1 MNMFDWLK
9 TLLLPIENPNVTQSI
24 VAIMLAIGAGIFFGR
39 LKLGKITFGVSAVM
53 FTGLLMGHFG
63 YRIQP
68 GILDFIRDF
77 GLIIFVYGI
86 GLQVGPSFFS
96 SFRNEGLKF
105 NLLAVSTV
113 LFGGIITIILFKFTG
128 LKIEDLVGIMS
139 GSVTN
144 TPGLGAAKNTIEE
157 IKNTFP
163 DRDFNDPAIG
173 YAITYPL
180 GVFGII
186 SAIIISKLILKIDP
200 EDEMKKFRKSKIN
213 RELPL
218 IHKKM
223 RVTNPEYFG
232 KTLHQIIK
240 DFGHEIVVS
249 RLKHSGSEAVQ
260 SPTLNTKIQDRDVL
274 MIVGLEDDL
283 DEFIAEIGRPSTD
296 LFIESDSYIQ
306 QKNIFVTRPSAIH
319 KKLSQLDL
327 YNTYDLKVTL
337 VFRAGREILPRP
349 SLELF
354 YGDKLRVIGSLE
366 AIEEVEK
373 IIGNS
378 EKKLL
383 EPDFLSL
390 FGGLLLGIILGSIPI
405 VVPSLPVP
413 IKLGFAA
420 GPLIVA
426 LLISRYGGISFI
438 HSYINNGAIYFMKD
452 FGICLF
458 FAAVGIHAGDGFY
471 DNFIQYNGWNWL
483 LFGSA
488 ITFIPLIFM
497 VIIGRFFMKINYLQ
511 LAGIMSGS
519 YTDPAALSFSTNYL
533 DSDIPIQSYAQ
544 VYPLVTIFRIFVASL
559 LILIFS

>member
-1 MNMFDWLK
+1 MFDWLK
-9 TLLLPIENPNVTQSI
+9 VLLLPVENPTVTNSI
-24 VAIMLAIGAGIFFGR
+24 VAIMLAISTGIFFGR

-53 FTGLLMGHFG
+53 FTGLILGHFG

-77 GLIIFVYGI
+77 GLILFVYGI

-96 SFRNEGLKF
+96 SFKNDGLKF
-105 NLLAVSTV
+105 NILAVSTV
-113 LFGGIITIILFKFTG
+113 LFGGLVTLILFKVTG

-157 IKNTFP
+157 IKNSFPEKTF
-163 DRDFNDPAIG
+163 DDPTIG

-186 SAIIISKLILKIDP
+186 GTIILSKILLKIDP
-200 EDEMKKFRKSKIN
+200 DEEMKKFRKSKIDS
-213 RELPL
+213 ELPL
-218 IHKKM
+218 VHKKM
-223 RVTNPEYFG
+223 RVTNAEFFG
-232 KTLHQIIK
+232 KTLHQILK
-240 DFGHEIVVS
+240 EFGREIVIS
-249 RLKHSGSEAVQ
+249 RLKHSGSVVVK
-260 SPTLNTKIQDRDVL
+260 SPTLDHELRDRDVL
-274 MIVGLEDDL
+274 MIVGLEKDL
-283 DEFIAEIGRPSTD
+283 DEFISILGRESKD
-296 LFIESDSYIQ
+296 LFIESDTDLHK
-306 QKNIFVTRPSAIH
+306 KNIFVTKSSVLH
-319 KKLSQLDL
+319 KTLSQLDL
-327 YNTYDLKVTL
+327 FNTYDLKVTR

-354 YGDKLRVIGSLE
+354 YGDKLRVIGSKE

-390 FGGLLLGIILGSIPI
+390 FGGLLLGVILGSIPI
-405 VVPSLPVP
+405 MIPSLPVP

-471 DNFIQYNGWNWL
+471 ENFVKYNGWNWL

-488 ITFIPLIFM
+488 ITFIPLITM
-497 VIIGRFFMKINYLQ
+497 VIVGRFIMKINYLQ
-511 LAGIMSGS
+511 LVGIMSGS

>member
-1 MNMFDWLK
+1 MLEWLE
-9 TLLLPIENPNVTQSI
+9 TLLLPVANPTVTQSI

-53 FTGLLMGHFG
+53 FTGLILGHFG

-77 GLIIFVYGI
+77 GLILFVYGI

-96 SFRNEGLKF
+96 SFRNEGLRF
-105 NLLAVSTV
+105 NILAVSTV
-113 LFGGIITIILFKFTG
+113 LLGGVIAIALYYLTG
-128 LKIEDLVGIMS
+128 LKMENLVGIMS

-144 TPGLGAAKNTIEE
+144 TPGLGAAKNTLEE
-157 IKNTFP
+157 IKNSFP
-163 DRDFNDPAIG
+163 DRVFDDPAIG

-186 SAIIISKLILKIDP
+186 GTIILSKVLLKIDP
-200 EDEMKKFRKSKIN
+200 NNEMKQFRKSKIN

-218 IHKKM
+218 VHKKM
-223 RVTNPEYFG
+223 RVTNPEFFG
-232 KTLHQIIK
+232 KTIFQVVK
-240 DFGHEIVVS
+240 DFGKDIVIS
-249 RLKHSGSEAVQ
+249 RLKHSGSEAVK
-260 SPTLNTKIQDRDVL
+260 SPTLDTQLQNRDVL
-274 MIVGLEDDL
+274 MLVGMDEDVDA
-283 DEFIAEIGRPSTD
+283 FIALVGRPSTD
-296 LFIESDSYIQ
+296 LFIESDSDLRN
-306 QKNIFVTRPSAIH
+306 KNIFVTKDSVIH
-319 KKLSQLDL
+319 KNLAELDL
-327 YNTYDLKVTL
+327 FNTYDLKVTR

-354 YGDKLRVIGSLE
+354 YGDKLRVIGSDE
-366 AIEEVEK
+366 AIAQVEN

-390 FGGLLLGIILGSIPI
+390 FGGLLLGVILGSIPI
-405 VVPSLPVP
+405 VIPSLPVP

-452 FGICLF
+452 LGICLF
-458 FAAVGIHAGDGFY
+458 FAAVGIHAGEGFY
-471 DNFIQYNGWNWL
+471 ENFIKYNGWNWL
-483 LFGSA
+483 LYGSA
-488 ITFIPLIFM
+488 ITFIPLILM
-497 VIIGRFFMKINYLQ
+497 LVVGRFFMKINFLQ

-559 LILIFS
+559 LILVFT

>member
-1 MNMFDWLK
+1 MFDWLK
-9 TLLLPIENPNVTQSI
+9 ALLLPVENPTVTQSI
-24 VAIMLAIGAGIFFGR
+24 VVIMLAVGSGIFFGR

-53 FTGLLMGHFG
+53 FTGLILGHFG
-63 YRIQP
+63 YRIDH
-68 GILDFIRDF
+68 GILNFIRDF
-77 GLIIFVYGI
+77 GLILFVYGI

-105 NLLAVSTV
+105 NILAVSTV
-113 LFGGIITIILFKFTG
+113 LFGGVITIILYHLTG
-128 LKIEDLVGIMS
+128 LKMEDLVGIMS

-157 IKNTFP
+157 IKASFP
-163 DRDFNDPAIG
+163 DRAFNDPTIG

-186 SAIIISKLILKIDP
+186 GTIILSKILLKIHP
-200 EDEMKKFRKSKIN
+200 ETEMRKFRMSKIN
-213 RELPL
+213 SELPL

-223 RVTNPEYFG
+223 RVTNPEFFG
-232 KTLHQIIK
+232 KTIHQSIK
-240 DFGHEIVVS
+240 DFGHDIVIS
-249 RLKHSGSEAVQ
+249 RLKHSGSEAVK
-260 SPTLNTKIQDRDVL
+260 SPTSDMHLRDRDVL
-274 MIVGLEDDL
+274 MLVGLEKDVDD
-283 DEFIAEIGRPSTD
+283 FIALVGRPSSD
-296 LFIESDSYIQ
+296 LFIESDSDIHN
-306 QKNIFVTRPSAIH
+306 KNIFVTKPSVIH
-319 KKLSQLDL
+319 KKLSELDL
-327 YNTYDLKVTL
+327 YNTYDLKVTR

-354 YGDKLRVIGSLE
+354 YGDKLRVIGSKE

-390 FGGLLLGIILGSIPI
+390 FGGLLLGVILGSIPI
-405 VVPSLPVP
+405 AIPSLPVP

-452 FGICLF
+452 LGICLF

-471 DNFIQYNGWNWL
+471 DNFVKYNGWNWL

-488 ITFIPLIFM
+488 ITFIPLIVM
-497 VIIGRFFMKINYLQ
+497 VIVGRFFMKINFLQ

-533 DSDIPIQSYAQ
+533 DSDVPIQSYAQ

-559 LILIFS
+559 LILIFA

>member
-1 MNMFDWLK
+1 MLDWLR
-9 TLLLPIENPNVTQSI
+9 TLLLPAENPNITQSI
-24 VAIMLAIGAGIFFGR
+24 VVIMLAVGTGIFFGR

-53 FTGLLMGHFG
+53 FTGLILGHFG
-63 YRIQP
+63 YRIETH
-68 GILDFIRDF
+68 ILDFIRDF
-77 GLIIFVYGI
+77 GLILFVYGI

-105 NLLAVSTV
+105 NILAVSTV
-113 LFGGIITIILFKFTG
+113 LLGGLITALLFHFTG

-157 IKNTFP
+157 LQHTFP
-163 DRDFNDPAIG
+163 GRPFNDPTIG

-186 SAIIISKLILKIDP
+186 GVVILSKILLKINP
-200 EDEMKKFRKSKIN
+200 EAEMRRFRMAKIN

-218 IHKKM
+218 VHMKM
-223 RVTNPEYFG
+223 RVTNPEFFA
-232 KTLHQIIK
+232 KSIFQATK
-240 DFGHEIVVS
+240 DFGRPIVIS
-249 RLKHSGSEAVQ
+249 RLKHSGSAAVQ
-260 SPTLNTKIQDRDVL
+260 SPTADMLMRDRDVL
-274 MIVGLEDDL
+274 MLVGLENDL
-283 DEFIAEIGRPSTD
+283 KDFIAIMGRPSTD
-296 LFIESDSYIQ
+296 QFIESDEDIHSR
-306 QKNIFVTRPSAIH
+306 NIFVTKASAIH
-319 KKLSQLDL
+319 KTLAELDL
-327 YNTYDLKVTL
+327 YNTYDLKVTR

-354 YGDKLRVIGSLE
+354 YGDKLRVIGAKD
-366 AIEEVEK
+366 AITEVEK

-390 FGGLLLGIILGSIPI
+390 FGGLLLGVILGSIPI
-405 VVPSLPVP
+405 VIPNLPVP
-413 IKLGFAA
+413 LKLGFAA

-426 LLISRYGGISFI
+426 LLISRFGGISFI

-452 FGICLF
+452 FGICMF

-471 DNFIQYNGWNWL
+471 ENFVKYNGWMWL
-483 LFGSA
+483 LYGSA
-488 ITFIPLIFM
+488 ITFIPLMLM
-497 VIIGRFFMKINYLQ
+497 VIIGRFILKINYLQ

-533 DSDIPIQSYAQ
+533 DSDIPVQSYAQ

-559 LILIFS
+559 LILLLT

>member
-1 MNMFDWLK
+1 MFDWLK
-9 TLLLPIENPNVTQSI
+9 VLLLPGEMPTVTQSI
-24 VAIMLAIGAGIFFGR
+24 VAIMLAIGTGIFFGR

-53 FTGLLMGHFG
+53 FTGLLLGHFG

-77 GLIIFVYGI
+77 GLILFVYGI

-113 LFGGIITIILFKFTG
+113 LMGGVITIALFYFTG

-157 IKNTFP
+157 ITATFP
-163 DRDFNDPAIG
+163 DKSFNDPTIG

-186 SAIIISKLILKIDP
+186 GTIIISKILLKIDSG
-200 EDEMKKFRKSKIN
+200 EEMKKFRKSKIN

-218 IHKKM
+218 VPKKI
-223 RVTNPEYFG
+223 RVTNAAYFG
-232 KTLHQIIK
+232 KTLEETLAEL
-240 DFGHEIVVS
+240 GREIVVS
-249 RLKHSGSEAVQ
+249 RLKHSGSEVVK
-260 SPTLNTKIQDRDVL
+260 SPTMKTILQERDVL
-274 MIVGLEDDL
+274 MLVGLETDL
-283 DEFIAEIGRPSTD
+283 DHFTKIVGRPSTD
-296 LFIESDSYIQ
+296 LFIESDKQLLKS
-306 QKNIFVTRPSAIH
+306 NIFVTNSKVIH
-319 KKLSQLDL
+319 KKLSELDL
-327 YNTYDLKVTL
+327 YNTFDLKVTR

-354 YGDKLRVIGSLE
+354 YGDKLRVIGSKQ
-366 AIEEVEK
+366 AIDEVSAM
-373 IIGNS
+373 IGNS

-390 FGGLLLGIILGSIPI
+390 FGGLLLGVILGSIPI
-405 VVPSLPVP
+405 MIPSLPVP

-438 HSYINNGAIYFMKD
+438 HSYINTGATYFMKD
-452 FGICLF
+452 LGICLF

-471 DNFIQYNGWNWL
+471 DNFVQYNGWLWL
-483 LFGSA
+483 LYGCA
-488 ITFIPLIFM
+488 ITFIPLLMM
-497 VIIGRFFMKINYLQ
+497 VIIGRFVMKINFLQ

-533 DSDIPIQSYAQ
+533 DSDIPIQTYAQ

-559 LILIFS
+559 LILFFS

>member
-1 MNMFDWLK
+1 MFDWLK
-9 TLLLPIENPNVTQSI
+9 LLLLPGEVPTVTQSI
-24 VAIMLAIGAGIFFGR
+24 VAIMLAIGTGIFFGR
-39 LKLGKITFGVSAVM
+39 LKMGKITFGVSAVM
-53 FTGLLMGHFG
+53 FTGLILGHFG

-77 GLIIFVYGI
+77 GLILFVYGI

-96 SFRNEGLKF
+96 SFKNEGLKF
-105 NLLAVSTV
+105 NILAVSTV
-113 LFGGIITIILFKFTG
+113 LLGGIITVALFYLTG
-128 LKIEDLVGIMS
+128 LNIEDLVGIMS

-157 IKNTFP
+157 ITNSFP
-163 DRDFNDPAIG
+163 DKKFGDPTIG

-186 SAIIISKLILKIDP
+186 ATIIVSKLLLKIDP
-200 EDEMKKFRKSKIN
+200 DEEMKKFRKSKIN

-218 IHKKM
+218 VHKKI
-223 RVTNPEYFG
+223 RVTNPDYIG
-232 KTLHQIIK
+232 KTLHQTIK
-240 DFGHEIVVS
+240 DFGREIVIS
-249 RLKHSGSEAVQ
+249 RLKHSGSVAVK
-260 SPTLNTKIQDRDVL
+260 SPTMDIELQDRDVL
-274 MIVGLEDDL
+274 MLVGLEKDL
-283 DEFIAEIGRPSTD
+283 DDFIATVGRPSTD
-296 LFIESDSYIQ
+296 LFIESDKQISK
-306 QKNIFVTRPSAIH
+306 KNIYVTNSKVIH
-319 KKLSQLDL
+319 KKLSELDL
-327 YNTYDLKVTL
+327 YNTFDLKVTR

-354 YGDKLRVIGSLE
+354 YGDKLRVIGSEE
-366 AIEEVEK
+366 AIETVEK

-390 FGGLLLGIILGSIPI
+390 FGGLLLGVILGSIPI
-405 VVPSLPVP
+405 VIPSLPVP

-438 HSYINNGAIYFMKD
+438 HSYINTGATYFMKD

-471 DNFIQYNGWNWL
+471 DNFIQYNGWMWL
-483 LFGSA
+483 LYGCA
-488 ITFIPLIFM
+488 ITFIPLLLM
-497 VIIGRFFMKINYLQ
+497 VIIGRFVMKINFLQ

-533 DSDIPIQSYAQ
+533 DSDIPIQTYAQ

-559 LILIFS
+559 LILFFS

>member
-1 MNMFDWLK
+1 MFDWLQN
-9 TLLLPIENPNVTQSI
+9 LLLPVENPSVTQSI
-24 VAIMLAIGAGIFFGR
+24 VAIMLAIGTGIFLGR

-53 FTGLLMGHFG
+53 FTGLFLGHLG
-63 YRIQP
+63 YRIQD

-77 GLIIFVYGI
+77 GLILFVYGI

-105 NLLAVSTV
+105 NILAVSTV
-113 LFGGIITIILFKFTG
+113 LFGGLITIVLFRLTG

-144 TPGLGAAKNTIEE
+144 TLGLGAAKNTIEE
-157 IKNTFP
+157 IKNSFPNKTF
-163 DRDFNDPAIG
+163 DDPTIG

-186 SAIIISKLILKIDP
+186 GTIILSKLLLKINP
-200 EDEMKKFRKSKIN
+200 EVEMRKFRMSKIN
-213 RELPL
+213 QELPL

-232 KTLHQIIK
+232 KTLHQVIK

-249 RLKHSGSEAVQ
+249 RLKHSGSDAVQ
-260 SPTLNTKIQDRDVL
+260 SPTLDTHLRDRDVL
-274 MIVGLEDDL
+274 MIVGLESHL
-283 DEFIAEIGRPSTD
+283 DEFIQKVGRPSTD
-296 LFIESDSYIQ
+296 LFIESDSDIRK
-306 QKNIFVTRPSAIH
+306 KNIFVTKPSAVH

-327 YNTYDLKVTL
+327 YNTYDLKVTR

-354 YGDKLRVIGSLE
+354 YGDILRVIGSRE
-366 AIEEVEK
+366 AIEEAEK

-390 FGGLLLGIILGSIPI
+390 FGGLLLGVILGSIPI
-405 VVPSLPVP
+405 VIPSLPVP

-471 DNFIQYNGWNWL
+471 ENFIKYNGWNWL

-488 ITFIPLIFM
+488 ITFIPLIAM
-497 VIIGRFFMKINYLQ
+497 VIVGRFLMKINYLQ

-533 DSDIPIQSYAQ
+533 DSDIPVQSYAQ

>member
-1 MNMFDWLK
+1 MFDWLQN
-9 TLLLPIENPNVTQSI
+9 LLLPVENPSVTQSI
-24 VAIMLAIGAGIFFGR
+24 VAIMLAIGTGIFLGR

-53 FTGLLMGHFG
+53 FTGLFLGHLG
-63 YRIQP
+63 YRIQD

-77 GLIIFVYGI
+77 GLILFVYGI

-105 NLLAVSTV
+105 NILAVSTV
-113 LFGGIITIILFKFTG
+113 LFGGLITIVLFRLTG

-157 IKNTFP
+157 IKNSFPNKTF
-163 DRDFNDPAIG
+163 DDPTIG

-186 SAIIISKLILKIDP
+186 GTIILSKLLLKINP
-200 EDEMKKFRKSKIN
+200 EVEMRKFRMSKIN
-213 RELPL
+213 QELPL

-232 KTLHQIIK
+232 KTLHQVIK

-249 RLKHSGSEAVQ
+249 RLKHSGSAAVQ
-260 SPTLNTKIQDRDVL
+260 SPTLDTHLRDRDVL
-274 MIVGLEDDL
+274 MIVGLESHL
-283 DEFIAEIGRPSTD
+283 DEFIQKVGRPSTD
-296 LFIESDSYIQ
+296 LFIESDSDIRK
-306 QKNIFVTRPSAIH
+306 KNIFVTKPSAVH

-327 YNTYDLKVTL
+327 YNTYDLKVTR

-354 YGDKLRVIGSLE
+354 YGDILRVIGSRE
-366 AIEEVEK
+366 AIEEAEK

-390 FGGLLLGIILGSIPI
+390 FGGLLLGVILGSIPI
-405 VVPSLPVP
+405 VIPSLPVP

-471 DNFIQYNGWNWL
+471 ENFIKYNGWNWL

-488 ITFIPLIFM
+488 ITFIPLIAM
-497 VIIGRFFMKINYLQ
+497 VIVGRFLMKINYLQ

-533 DSDIPIQSYAQ
+533 DSDIPVQSYAQ

>member
-1 MNMFDWLK
+1 MFDWLQN
-9 TLLLPIENPNVTQSI
+9 LLLPVENPSVTQSI
-24 VAIMLAIGAGIFFGR
+24 VAIMLAIGTGIFLGR

-53 FTGLLMGHFG
+53 FTGLFLGHLG
-63 YRIQP
+63 YRIQD

-77 GLIIFVYGI
+77 GLILFVYGI

-105 NLLAVSTV
+105 NILAVSTV
-113 LFGGIITIILFKFTG
+113 LFGGLITIVLFRLTG

-144 TPGLGAAKNTIEE
+144 TLGLGAAKNTIEE
-157 IKNTFP
+157 IKNSFPNKTF
-163 DRDFNDPAIG
+163 DDPTIG

-186 SAIIISKLILKIDP
+186 GTIILSKLLLKINP
-200 EDEMKKFRKSKIN
+200 EVEMRKFRMSKIN
-213 RELPL
+213 QELPL

-232 KTLHQIIK
+232 KTLHQVIK

-249 RLKHSGSEAVQ
+249 RLKHSGSDAVQ
-260 SPTLNTKIQDRDVL
+260 SPTLDTHLRDRDVL
-274 MIVGLEDDL
+274 MIVGLESHL
-283 DEFIAEIGRPSTD
+283 DEFIQKVGRPSTD
-296 LFIESDSYIQ
+296 LFIESDSDIRK
-306 QKNIFVTRPSAIH
+306 KNIFVTKPSAVH

-327 YNTYDLKVTL
+327 YNTYDLKVTR

-354 YGDKLRVIGSLE
+354 YGDILRVIGSRE
-366 AIEEVEK
+366 AIEEAEK

-390 FGGLLLGIILGSIPI
+390 FGGLLLGVILGSIPI
-405 VVPSLPVP
+405 VIPSLPVP

-458 FAAVGIHAGDGFY
+458 FAAVGIHAGEGFY
-471 DNFIQYNGWNWL
+471 ENFIKYNGWNWL

-488 ITFIPLIFM
+488 ITFIPLIAM
-497 VIIGRFFMKINYLQ
+497 VIVGRFLMKINYLQ

-533 DSDIPIQSYAQ
+533 DSDIPVQSYAQ

>member
-1 MNMFDWLK
+1 MFDWLNV
-9 TLLLPIENPNVTQSI
+9 LFLPVQNPTVTQSI
-24 VAIMLAIGAGIFFGR
+24 VVLMLAIGTGVLFGR
-39 LKLGKITFGVSAVM
+39 MKLGKISFGVSAVM
-53 FTGLLMGHFG
+53 FTGLILGHFG
-63 YRIQP
+63 YRIQ
-68 GILDFIRDF
+68 GDILDFIRDF
-77 GLIIFVYGI
+77 GLILFVYGI

-96 SFRNEGLKF
+96 SFKNEGLKF
-105 NLLAVSTV
+105 NILAVSTV
-113 LFGGIITIILFKFTG
+113 LFGGLIAVILFKFTG
-128 LKIEDLVGIMS
+128 LKIENLVGIMS

-144 TPGLGAAKNTIEE
+144 TPGLGAAKSTIEE

-163 DRDFNDPAIG
+163 NKVFDDPTIG

-186 SAIIISKLILKIDP
+186 GTIIFSKFLLKIDP
-200 EDEMKKFRKSKIN
+200 ETEMRKFRLSKIN
-213 RELPL
+213 SELPL
-218 IHKKM
+218 VHKKM
-223 RVTNPEYFG
+223 RVTNPEFFG
-232 KTLHQIIK
+232 KTLHEALRE
-240 DFGHEIVVS
+240 FGNEIVVS
-249 RLKHSGSEAVQ
+249 RLKHSGNETVK
-260 SPTLNTKIQDRDVL
+260 SPTLDMELRDRDVL
-274 MIVGLEDDL
+274 MLVGLEKKL
-283 DEFIAEIGRPSTD
+283 DEFIQKTGRISTD
-296 LFIESDSYIQ
+296 VFIESDKEILKKY
-306 QKNIFVTRPSAIH
+306 IFVTKPSVIH
-319 KKLSQLDL
+319 KNLSELDL
-327 YNTYDLKVTL
+327 FNTYDLKVTR

-354 YGDKLRVIGSLE
+354 YGDKLRVIGSKE
-366 AIEEVEK
+366 AIKEVEEMM
-373 IIGNS
+373 GNS

-390 FGGLLLGIILGSIPI
+390 FGGLLLGVILGSIPI
-405 VVPSLPVP
+405 FIPSLPVP

-438 HSYINNGAIYFMKD
+438 HSYVNNGAIYFMKD

-471 DNFIQYNGWNWL
+471 ENFVKYNGWNWL
-483 LFGSA
+483 LYGSA
-488 ITFIPLIFM
+488 ITFIPLITM
-497 VIIGRFFMKINYLQ
+497 VIVGRFFMKINYLQ